1 MLKLSSIRNIF
12 ALRSEMEIV
21 NMIDNESGFSYNF
34 PAVRGQQAQKP
45 FYITTCPLRLIPK
58 IFIYDEEELPV
69 ELRAQRTLNKGR
81 IPEMARYL
89 VDGPTDYVFSAIT
102 ASVSQNVVFT
112 EHTKGSNTGTLS
124 IPMEAQILIN
134 DGQHRRA
141 AIEEALKERPELS
154 QDNIAVL
161 FFVDEGLK
169 RSQQLFAD
177 LNKYAVRPSS
187 SLSTMYDHRDQASE
201 LARYLAFN
209 CRPFKGY
216 TEFESSTISIK
227 SSKLFTLSS
236 IKQASRILSGKTAK
250 EGFTEKEKNT
260 VAEFWSELFNY
271 IPEWQ
276 QLQSKSLS
284 AAELRRDSII
294 AHGIGLQSLAMV
306 GKELMNY
313 PESEKIKMLK
323 GISQIEW
330 SKSNNIWANRAM
342 QHGRLSKAISNIF
355 LTSLQIKR
363 EIKMEISEQEI
374 AKEKELLKT

>member
-1 MLKLSSIRNIF
+1 MS
-12 ALRSEMEIV
+12 
-21 NMIDNESGFSYNF
+21 DTESGFSYNF
-34 PAVRGQQAQKP
+34 PAVRGQQAHKP

-58 IFIYDEEELPV
+58 IFIFDEEECPV
-69 ELRAQRTLNKGR
+69 ELRAQRSLNKSR
-81 IPEMARYL
+81 IPEMARYM
-89 VDGPTDYVFSAIT
+89 VEGPKDYVFSAIT
-102 ASVSQNVVFT
+102 ASVSQSVVFI
-112 EHTKGSNTGTLS
+112 EHVKGSNLGTLS

-161 FFVDEGLK
+161 FFIDEGLK
-169 RSQQLFAD
+169 RSQQIFAD
-177 LNKYAVRPSS
+177 LNKYAVRPSP
-187 SLSTMYDHRDQASE
+187 SLATMYDHRDHASD

-209 CRPFKGY
+209 CKPFKGY
-216 TEFESSTISIK
+216 TEFEGSTISVK

-250 EGFTEKEKNT
+250 EGFSESEKT
-260 VAEFWSELFNY
+260 MVTEFWSSAFEC

-276 QLQSKSLS
+276 QLQNKQVS

-306 GKELMNY
+306 GKELITY
-313 PESEKIKMLK
+313 PEPEKQAKFAAIR
-323 GISQIEW
+323 QIDW
-330 SKSNNIWANRAM
+330 SKTNSIWANRAM
-342 QHGRLSKAISNIF
+342 QHGRLSKALTNIF

-363 EIKMEISEQEI
+363 EIEMNISEQEL
-374 AKEKELLKT
+374 AREQEYLGK